1 MAKKKAPSS
10 PHTERPPQWRNRIT
24 GLIYLENADEI
35 AAHQQNWR
43 THDEAQRAALRGLLA
58 QVGIV
63 GAALG
68 YYSEALGGRRRLIDG
83 HLRQEEICQGLPVLM
98 TDLNDQEAALVLA
111 TLDPIGAMAG
121 ADAQKLNDLLQET
134 QTSDE
139 ALANM
144 LRDLQQ
150 TAQAAAAGLP
160 SGSGTDHEAAKPQRT
175 PINWDQFKLFHVWC
189 EMRVCWPRFN
199 YLLSYAY
206 KAKVNWKAKHDGLV
220 MVDSG
225 LITGCKT
232 AGKRYLKYQ
241 PNVVQFAEDIQ
252 ADRVVMMDVP
262 LIPEVLEPL
271 QISAATGKKIT
282 LENAQAFAELK
293 TGLQKVYV
301 IQGPE
306 LADFASFSDTI
317 QPLVKPNDVVA
328 IGGGLKNRSGD
339 QAFVLGVLH
348 EVRARFP
355 HNDIHLLGVG
365 SPQVLGVASQFGA
378 NSADCATAEMNSN
391 FVSMQQFAPNDPAL
405 ISRLNVNDH
414 WPLPLKLDKTHLYP
428 KLTANNMFN
437 LELAVM
443 FAIQQNFLRGTD
455 V

>member
-1 MAKKKAPSS
+1 MPKRSSTGTTAPDLTNT
-10 PHTERPPQWRNRIT
+10 PLWRNRIT
-24 GLIYLENADEI
+24 DLVYLSDANEI
-35 AAHQQNWR
+35 AVHQMNWR
-43 THDEAQRAALRGLLA
+43 THDEAQRAALRGLLQ

-68 YYSEALGGRRRLIDG
+68 YYSDTDGGHLKLIDG
-83 HLRQEEICQGLPVLM
+83 HLRREEIQQGLPVLL
-98 TDLNDQEAALVLA
+98 TDLNDDEAALVLA

-121 ADAQKLNDLLQET
+121 MDALKLAVLLEQA
-134 QTSDE
+134 QTSDD
-139 ALANM
+139 ALASL
-144 LRDLQQ
+144 LRDLQADSQ
-150 TAQAAAAGLP
+150 TVAHRAANNSVP
-160 SGSGTDHEAAKPQRT
+160 AAKPQRT
-175 PINWDQFKLFHVWC
+175 PINWEQFKLFHVWC
-189 EMRVCWPRFN
+189 EMRARWPRFN
-199 YLLSYAY
+199 YLVSYAY
-206 KAKVNWKAKHDGLV
+206 KAKVNWKTKHDGLV

-232 AGKRYLKYQ
+232 AGKRYLNYQ

-271 QISAATGKKIT
+271 GISAATGKRIT

-301 IQGPE
+301 IQGPQI
-306 LADFASFSDTI
+306 ADFAAFSDSI
-317 QPLVKPNDVVA
+317 QSLIKPNDVVA

-339 QAFVLGVLH
+339 QVFVLGVLH

-378 NSADCATAEMNSN
+378 SSADCATAEMNSN
-391 FVSMQQFAPNDPAL
+391 FASLMQFAPTDPAL
-405 ISRLNVNDH
+405 INRLNVNES
-414 WPLPLKLDKTHLYP
+414 WPVPLQLDKTQLYP
-428 KLTANNMFN
+428 KLTATNMFN
-437 LELAVM
+437 LELAIM
-443 FAIQQNFLRGTD
+443 LAIQQNFSAGGTD